1 MNSVLGSILSS
12 CQSQTPA
19 CSKGAC
25 QHGGACREGWN
36 RATCDCTQLAYTG
49 SACQRAASVL
59 YLTGHEYMRL
69 APPSAQADI
78 EADDI
83 NIRYFFT
90 SEDDDDGTWCVRD
103 VPFGDGEI

>member
-1 MNSVLGSILSS
+1 MSIRLKKTFTCNVVHSIPGSILSS

-59 YLTGHEYMRL
+59 HLTGHEYMRL

-83 NIRYFFT
+83 NIRYFY
-90 SEDDDDGTWCVRD
+90 VR
-103 VPFGDGEI
+103 G